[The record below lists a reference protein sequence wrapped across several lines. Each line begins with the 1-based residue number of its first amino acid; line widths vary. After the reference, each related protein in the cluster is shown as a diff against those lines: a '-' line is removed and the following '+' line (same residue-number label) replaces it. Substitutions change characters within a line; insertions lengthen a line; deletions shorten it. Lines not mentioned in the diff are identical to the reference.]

1 MKKNLFLLLLA
12 FFAKSVF
19 ASHFMGLDMTYEQ
32 ISPNV
37 YRIYHAIYID
47 CAGAASSSYVQ
58 PVSMS
63 NPFPAPMITASAVG
77 CTPPAL
83 TNSWNLV
90 NFSEVTPIAPGTT
103 TQCSDSAGTM
113 NGAAQALYYMDYDI
127 TSYSCASSADIVL
140 SWTNCC
146 RNYVITSGADGTSMS
161 MNTCT
166 IKTGI
171 SNSSPSFLTYPVL
184 YICAG
189 QPSIYSQGASDID
202 GDSLT
207 YIMGSC
213 YSSASSTVPYTAAGG
228 YSPSSPLGAGW
239 DVSIDPQTGD
249 IDFIPVNGGG
259 GVAVGVLCVYITE
272 WRNGIQIGQVARDI
286 QVTVLANC
294 NNINPSIKAISNVQ
308 GANVNTY
315 NGVANRLTG
324 YMGVPL
330 SFEIPTDDPDIGQE
344 FTLSW
349 DERVSGATFYDV
361 NNPNVVNSIPSV
373 TPPTAKFEWTP
384 ATAGQYIFTV
394 TMSDNYVGGLRGMMQ
409 RSYIIDVMNT
419 STALTTAN
427 TNTVITACNTA
438 DFSATPAG
446 GVPPFTYQW
455 SGDIP
460 ASNAA
465 SFSNTFATSGTY
477 NYTVLVTDFIGQS
490 ITENGSITFVAPTT
504 PNAGLDAAV
513 CVQQTAT
520 LGTTGLPGYTY
531 LWTSNPPNTGF
542 TSGNNASQITV
553 GIPSNNVV
561 TSVDYTLTATDI
573 YGCVSATDV
582 VHVDF
587 GGQITGNLTMQT
599 NGNITTFSLTP
610 TGFIGQGT
618 YQWTISGASVAG
630 SGSSI
635 NVPNL
640 SGVIVAD
647 VIATDDANCSA
658 SFTQIFNVTGIA
670 SMPNAFANCSLS
682 PVPSK
687 DKITLQFYATETS
700 DFSATWF
707 DVNGKKL
714 KQETL
719 YAITGNNEKTLSMEG
734 LSAGYY
740 FLHIQNEK
748 GSTVLKAI
756 KE

>member
-1 MKKNLFLLLLA
+1 MFLALLTH
-12 FFAKSVF
+12 SVF

-37 YRIYHAIYID
+37 YRIYHAVYLD
-47 CAGAASSSYVQ
+47 CAGAAASSFVQ

-90 NFSEVTPIAPGTT
+90 NFSEVTPIAPGTI
-103 TQCSDSAGTM
+103 TQCSDPTGTM

-127 TSYSCASSADIVL
+127 AGYTCTTSPNIVL
-140 SWTNCC
+140 SWNNCC
-146 RNYVITSGADGTSMS
+146 RNYVITSGADGSSMS

-184 YICAG
+184 YICSG
-189 QPSIYSQGASDID
+189 QPSNYSQGASDID
-202 GDSLT
+202 GDSLS

-259 GVAVGVLCVYITE
+259 GVVVGVLCVYITE

-324 YMGVPL
+324 YIGVPL
-330 SFEIPTDDPDIGQE
+330 SFEIPTDDPDVGQE
-344 FTLSW
+344 FTLNW
-349 DERVSGATFYDV
+349 DQRVAGATFYDV

-384 ATAGQYIFTV
+384 ATSGQYIFTV
-394 TMSDNYVGGLRGMMQ
+394 TMSDNYIGGLRGVAQ
-409 RSYIIDVMNT
+409 RSYVIDVLNT

-427 TNTVITACNTA
+427 ATNVITACNTA
-438 DFSATPAG
+438 SFSATPTG
-446 GVPPFTYQW
+446 GIPPFTYQW
-455 SGDIP
+455 SGDVP
-460 ASNAA
+460 TTNTA
-465 SFSNTFATSGTY
+465 SFSNTFAGSGTY
-477 NYTVLVTDFIGQS
+477 NYTVVVTDFIGQS
-490 ITENGSITFVAPTT
+490 VTENGSVTFIAPTI
-504 PNAGLDAAV
+504 PNAGIDTAV
-513 CVQQTAT
+513 CVLQTASI
-520 LGTTGLPGYTY
+520 GTAGLSGYTY

-542 TSGNNASQITV
+542 TGVNNTPQINV
-553 GIPSNNVV
+553 AVPSSNSV

-573 YGCVSATDV
+573 YGCISAPDV

-587 GGQITGNLTMQT
+587 GGQMAGNITSQT
-599 NGNITTFSLTP
+599 NGNITTFSFAP

-618 YQWTISGASVAG
+618 YQWTAGGVSVPGNGAS
-630 SGSSI
+630 I
-635 NVPNL
+635 DVPNL
-640 SGVIVAD
+640 SGVMV
-647 VIATDDANCSA
+647 VNLIATDDANCSA
-658 SFTQIFNVTGIA
+658 SFMQIFNVTGIA
-670 SMPNAFANCSLS
+670 SMPNAFADCSLS
-682 PVPSK
+682 PIPSK
-687 DKITLQFYATETS
+687 DRISLHFSATETS
-700 DFSATWF
+700 PFSATWF
-707 DVNGKKL
+707 DIHGKKL

-719 YAITGNNEKTLSMEG
+719 YAITGNNEKTLSMQDF
-734 LSAGYY
+734 SAGYY
-740 FLHIQNEK
+740 FLHIQTEK